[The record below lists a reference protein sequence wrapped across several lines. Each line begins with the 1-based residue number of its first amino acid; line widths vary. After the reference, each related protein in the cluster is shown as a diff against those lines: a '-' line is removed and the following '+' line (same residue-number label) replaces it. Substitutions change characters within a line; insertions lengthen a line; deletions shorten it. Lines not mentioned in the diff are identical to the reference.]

1 MIKIKKG
8 GRKRL
13 EEKAASKSQQALFG
27 MALSVKTGEKKLEDF
42 GAGLQ
47 EKLKK
52 IIDSMTEKQIRD
64 YAETKTKNLPDKI
77 EEFKKHNRMPYV
89 KDLFEGL
96 KRPAL
101 TNQDIDDKSVDI
113 FKKFQITY
121 KPEYVDELKS
131 LRDYI
136 EKNLPSEKF
145 TTDDI
150 SPKIYDSM
158 TDDDIFNF
166 VSLANW
172 WLLGYELPSHM
183 NETEVLIDEADLRK
197 IAESVKEDDLV
208 TFMQGDIHR
217 YGKVLSINTSKQTAN
232 VEYEHSGE
240 ETTDDIPLGKL
251 SVIQKIPENKT
262 FKRMPHLKDLYE
274 FSAVPTKVISEADL
288 RKIAEYINSLG
299 YIVSIPNSANT
310 IYTTT
315 LIGPVA
321 ETLIKDF
328 IDNMGLKVIINNGQ
342 MSSTISIYEE
352 GEATLDS
359 TVGRGE
365 FSAGN
370 NPADA
375 SDTTK
380 GSGEKFGDVKKKK
393 VGEEEIFTV
402 QDLEKYYYDNEDDIV
417 DNMNTYGWDVD
428 SLSGLGNY
436 VDLANVLGIDSRK
449 VKDVELDVYVATLI
463 ELLKMR

>member
-52 IIDSMTEKQIRD
+52 IVDTMTEKQIRD
-64 YAETKTKNLPDKI
+64 YAETKTKKLPNKV
-77 EEFKKHNRMPYV
+77 E
-89 KDLFEGL
+89 
-96 KRPAL
+96 
-101 TNQDIDDKSVDI
+101 
-113 FKKFQITY
+113 
-121 KPEYVDELKS
+121 
-131 LRDYI
+131 
-136 EKNLPSEKF
+136 
-145 TTDDI
+145 
-150 SPKIYDSM
+150 
-158 TDDDIFNF
+158 
-166 VSLANW
+166 
-172 WLLGYELPSHM
+172 
-183 NETEVLIDEADLRK
+183 
-197 IAESVKEDDLV
+197 ESVKEDDLV

-217 YGKVLSINTSKQTAN
+217 YGRVLSINTSKQTAN

-299 YIVSIPNSANT
+299 YIASIPNSANT

-321 ETLIKDF
+321 ETHIKDF

-402 QDLEKYYYDNEDDIV
+402 QDLEKYYYDNEDYIV